1 MATKPKKIKTAAA
14 VYVCQSRDMAASDI
28 KVIGDLS
35 RQLARI
41 SAAMN
46 DEIANVTEKYQQ
58 EIDDLKERMQTMQG
72 GVQAWCEANRA
83 DLTNGGK
90 VKTANL
96 VTGNVLW
103 RQRPPSVAIR
113 GAETVIDNLKRMG
126 FGRFVRTKDEI
137 NKEAILNEA
146 DAVRGIAGITVVTG
160 VEDFVIEPFEQDLN
174 PQ

>member
-1 MATKPKKIKTAAA
+1 MKPKPKKVKAAA
-14 VYVCQSRDMAASDI
+14 AAYVCQSRDMAASDI
-28 KVIGDLS
+28 KTIGDLN
-35 RQLARI
+35 RQLARV

-46 DEIANVTEKYQQ
+46 DEIADVTEKYQQ
-58 EIDDLKERMQTMQG
+58 EIDDLKDRVQTLQG
-72 GVQAWCEANRA
+72 GVQAWCEANRS

-96 VTGNVLW
+96 ITGNVQW
-103 RQRPPSVAIR
+103 RQRPPSVSVR
-113 GAETVIDNLKRMG
+113 GAETVIDTLKRMG
-126 FGRFVRTKDEI
+126 FARFVRTKEEI

-146 DAVRGIAGITVVTG
+146 DEVRGIAGITVVTG